1 MNFYSFEKLLVY
13 QEARNL
19 VVSVYKLA
27 KRFPNDERFGLT
39 AQLRRAI
46 VSVPSNLAEGSG
58 RVSVREKIHFLGIAF
73 GSLMEAFCQLQIA
86 TDLGYITEAEF
97 DCLRTKFLSVSRLIN
112 GLTASFK
119 KKIDFSII
127 P

>member
-1 MNFYSFEKLLVY
+1 MDFYSFEKLLVY

>member
-1 MNFYSFEKLLVY
+1 MDFYSFEKLLVY

-19 VVSVYKLA
+19 LVSVYKLA

>member
-1 MNFYSFEKLLVY
+1 
-13 QEARNL
+13 
-19 VVSVYKLA
+19 
-27 KRFPNDERFGLT
+27 
-39 AQLRRAI
+39 
-46 VSVPSNLAEGSG
+46 
-58 RVSVREKIHFLGIAF
+58 
-73 GSLMEAFCQLQIA
+73 MEAFCQLQIA

>member
-1 MNFYSFEKLLVY
+1 MDFYSFEKLLVY

-19 VVSVYKLA
+19 VASVYKLA

>member
-1 MNFYSFEKLLVY
+1 MDFYSFEKLLVY

-119 KKIDFSII
+119 KKIDFSIT

>member
-1 MNFYSFEKLLVY
+1 MDFYSFEKLLVY

-58 RVSVREKIHFLGIAF
+58 RVSVREIHFLGIAF